1 MLIPHT
7 SLLNSF
13 PDSIGGPI
21 AVVDDGLI
29 ASISSSVSDLFV
41 LVSSSE
47 SIVVV
52 SSSSASS

>member
-1 MLIPHT
+1 MSIPRT
-7 SLLNSF
+7 SRLNSF

-21 AVVDDGLI
+21 AVVDDGVI

-47 SIVVV
+47 SVVGV